1 MKISDNPTYLNTV
14 FHSHSPSPPP
24 SLSSSEPLN
33 SIVQEISEKPDLIKI
48 NLKNPSSNQNLTKK
62 FRIKDPIAERNA
74 DHMQNLSNLW
84 KFENQ
89 KIVLERILLS
99 GVQGVAEEGIRVK
112 NKTKKE
118 LFPAVKETVQSIQK
132 DLVFLNDE
140 SFNLKEKL
148 GVAKNELN
156 KIEKA
161 FCVQS
166 EAAWKIDF
174 YSSLVKPYKKAK
186 KPQSL
191 SILSEYSAMQEQLG
205 CLKVLASEFQRD
217 SNIAQEG
224 VVKLQKDLKTITE
237 SHKLRISRLK
247 AHYEEKESDIKDE
260 TIKLK
265 TEFRRYKQNAKIELE
280 ARDLISKRQA
290 DFIQKLYQELGNTK
304 FIIQNPRLRTQYHRK
319 VTNKGK
325 SLDSDRGEVI
335 SRALRI
341 IETPESLSLAQ
352 TRPVTN
358 DLKIFNKKGEEDE
371 SFSFRVVTRIRN
383 SVTPFK

>member
-1 MKISDNPTYLNTV
+1 MKISDNPTYLSPV
-14 FHSHSPSPPP
+14 FHSKSPSPP
-24 SLSSSEPLN
+24 SGLSSSESFN
-33 SIVQEISEKPDLIKI
+33 SPAQETHEKPDLIKI
-48 NLKNPSSNQNLTKK
+48 SLKNPSSKPNLNK
-62 FRIKDPIAERNA
+62 RYRLKDPIAERHA
-74 DHMQNLSNLW
+74 EHLENLSNLW

-99 GVQGVAEEGIRVK
+99 GVQGVAEEEIRVK
-112 NKTKKE
+112 NKAKKD
-118 LFPAVKETVQSIQK
+118 LFPAVRDTVQSIQK

-148 GVAKNELN
+148 GVTKNELN

-161 FCVQS
+161 FSVQS

-174 YSSLVKPYKKAK
+174 YSSLIKPSKKRPKPK
-186 KPQSL
+186 KF
-191 SILSEYSAMQEQLG
+191 SILSEYSSMQEQLG

-224 VVKLQKDLKTITE
+224 VIKLQKDLKTLTE
-237 SHKLRISRLK
+237 SHSLRISRLK
-247 AHYEEKESDIKDE
+247 AHYEEKEHDIKDE
-260 TIKLK
+260 TLKLK
-265 TEFRRYKQNAKIELE
+265 TEFRRFKQNAKFESE
-280 ARDLISKRQA
+280 ARDLIVKRQA

-325 SLDSDRGEVI
+325 SLDSDRGELV

-358 DLKIFNKKGEEDE
+358 DLKIFNKKGEDDE

-383 SVTPFK
+383 SATPSK